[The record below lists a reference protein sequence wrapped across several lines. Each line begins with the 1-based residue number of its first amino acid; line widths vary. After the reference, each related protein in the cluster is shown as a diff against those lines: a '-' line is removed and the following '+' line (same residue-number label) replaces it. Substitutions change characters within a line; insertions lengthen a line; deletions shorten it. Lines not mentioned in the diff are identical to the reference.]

1 LPTSSKRKAKP
12 LPQLS
17 PASHKS
23 SVDDGPD
30 DAKRRSSGASQQ
42 PGASD
47 EPVADLLRRG
57 ENFVVWCEEILGI
70 KLNPAQHRIARCING
85 DADHHVRDWAFK
97 TLVVV
102 AANQIGKTLIQAC
115 MILWA
120 MNYKIGVDDR
130 NPEEWLNANY
140 LWIHLGPVQQQAYH
154 AFKDMNQILKN
165 AHPAQKNSRLPGGL
179 FEKIKIE
186 QYYEGVQCWNGAQ
199 VMFRTAENKGEAV
212 LGYKAAGI
220 SVDEAAFVRGLTSE
234 VNEVLKM
241 RLVSTGGPI
250 MLFSTPNGM
259 NDFFDAM
266 DAIKSVDHRVEDMIW
281 HNGDSRLVWAT
292 IADNIGYGIS
302 EKEASRMEHE
312 LNVATKEQ
320 QLRGAF
326 LEPLEAFFVPQA
338 KIIEA
343 FDKALP
349 TEVRPVPGH
358 LYAIFWDPSL
368 ASDPTAVV
376 VLDVTYKPW
385 IGVYFRW
392 YERPLDI
399 TALTG
404 AIFQLHGDYH
414 NAKSDNR
421 LSTPSHGVT
430 GFDATSMGGAA
441 VKGLLAPLNPKRPV
455 NFGGN
460 ALKTPSLTNLR
471 DLLTKGDI
479 KLPGDWLRLRQ
490 ELLNYKLKDESI
502 KQDTVMALMG
512 CSIVARN
519 MTIGRSAQK
528 FDVSGTRAPK
538 KQLRWN

>member
-1 LPTSSKRKAKP
+1 LALPTSSAVGYNDKSTTWPALAESHGREP
-12 LPQLS
+12 LP
-17 PASHKS
+17 S
-23 SVDDGPD
+23 SS
-30 DAKRRSSGASQQ
+30 KSGARN
-42 PGASD
+42 
-47 EPVADLLRRG
+47 EVAELLRRG
-57 ENFVVWCEEILGI
+57 EDFEVFCEELLGV
-70 KLNPAQHRIARCING
+70 KLNPAQKRIARCLKNG
-85 DADHHVRDWAFK
+85 VDTRDREWAFS

-115 MILWA
+115 IILWA
-120 MNYKIGVDDR
+120 LNYKIGLDDQ
-130 NPEEWLNANY
+130 NPDIWLASQY
-140 LWIHLGPVQQQAYH
+140 LWIHLGPFQQQAYH
-154 AFKDMNQILKN
+154 AYKDAKQLIKG
-165 AHPAQKNSRLPGGL
+165 AHPAQTGPKLPSAL
-179 FEKIKIE
+179 FAATKIE
-186 QYYEGVQCWNGAQ
+186 NYYDGIECWNGAQ
-199 VMFRTAENKGEAV
+199 AMFRTAENKGEAV
-212 LGYKAAGI
+212 LGYRAAGI
-220 SVDEAAFVRGLTSE
+220 SVDEAAFVRGLTAE

-259 NDFFDAM
+259 NDFFDFA
-266 DAIKSVDHRVEDMIW
+266 DNIQSEDHEVEDMVW
-281 HNGDSRLVWAT
+281 VNGSSRLVWAT
-292 IADNIGYGIS
+292 ILDNVGYGIS
-302 EKEASRMEHE
+302 EKEAARMELE
-312 LNVATKEQ
+312 LNPATKEQ

-326 LEPLEAFFVPQA
+326 LEPAEAFFVPQN

-343 FDKALP
+343 FKKELP
-349 TEVRPVPGH
+349 AEVRPIPGH

-385 IGVYFRW
+385 TGVYFRW

-399 TALTG
+399 TQLTG

-414 NAKSDNR
+414 NARSNNR
-421 LSTPSHGVT
+421 LSTPSHAVT

-441 VKGLLAPLNPKRPV
+441 VKGLLSPLNPKRPV

-479 KLPGDWLRLRQ
+479 ELPGAWLRLRQ

-519 MTIGRSAQK
+519 MTIGREVAK
-528 FDVSGTRAPK
+528 FDVRGTRAPK
-538 KQLRWN
+538 RELRWN